1 MKQVV
6 LGLGLVALSPLAI
19 AQAPFAVGEMTPVE
33 FQRDASRGTDTLFTF
48 GFDQTPNLVN
58 VGVAGGTGYFFG
70 TSSLPLVEFA
80 QEFELIDGPA
90 NIDGI
95 VYLFAVQ
102 VAGSGNAASHVKA
115 RLYNLGASG
124 TTSTGTAP
132 RPNTVLREV
141 ELPITS
147 IVTTDFSGVSFAPIW
162 VSNSFAAGF
171 ALSGIVAGDSV
182 NLAVTE
188 GGFVELADRSWLKA
202 QNGAWLSVLAATT
215 DPQNPGGGLS
225 CDYAIG
231 AVLTP
236 SSVGVGE
243 SAWMNGMQLDIL
255 GGNPTTNGFTVRYA
269 IRDAADMRLF
279 IVDAMGRT
287 MVDERMGR
295 QTGENMRDIST
306 QNWAAGT
313 YFVNVMANGKPI
325 TKRVVVE

>member
-1 MKQVV
+1 MKQALLVA
-6 LGLGLVALSPLAI
+6 GLVGVAQLAQ
-19 AQAPFAVGEMTPVE
+19 AQAPFPIGTVTPLDY
-33 FQRDASRGTDTLFTF
+33 QRDASRGTDTLFTF
-48 GFDQTPNLVN
+48 GFESTPNLVN

-70 TSSLPLVEFA
+70 TGSLPLVEFA

-102 VAGSGNAASHVKA
+102 VAGSGNPASHVKA
-115 RLYNLGASG
+115 RLYNLGGSG

-141 ELPITS
+141 QLPITD
-147 IVTTDFSGVSFAPIW
+147 ITTTDFSGVSFAPVWIPG
-162 VSNSFAAGF
+162 SFAAGY

-188 GGFVELADRSWLKA
+188 SGFVELADRSWLKTGG
-202 QNGAWLSVLAATT
+202 GAWLSTLAATT
-215 DPQNPGGGLS
+215 DPANPGGGFNT
-225 CDYAIG
+225 DFAIG

-236 SSVGVGE
+236 SAVSVGE

-255 GGNPTTNGFTVRYA
+255 GGNPATDGFTVRYA
-269 IRDAADMRLF
+269 IREVADMRLF

-287 MVDERMGR
+287 MVDEQMGR

-306 QNWAAGT
+306 KNWAAGT
-313 YFVNVMANGKPI
+313 YFVNVMANGRPI
-325 TKRVVVE
+325 TKRVVVQ

>member
-1 MKQVV
+1 MKQAV
-6 LGLGLVALSPLAI
+6 LAI
-19 AQAPFAVGEMTPVE
+19 GLMALTPVAFAQAPFAVGEMTPVDY
-33 FQRDASRGTDTLFTF
+33 QRDASRGTDTLFTF
-48 GFDQTPNLVN
+48 GVETTPNFVN
-58 VGVAGGTGYFFG
+58 VGVQGGTGYFFG

-95 VYLFAVQ
+95 VYFFAVQ
-102 VAGSGNAASHVKA
+102 VAGSGNPASHVKA

-141 ELPITS
+141 ELPITD
-147 IVTTDFSGVSFAPIW
+147 IITTDFSGVSFAPVW
-162 VSNSFAAGF
+162 VSNTFAAGY
-171 ALSGIVAGDSV
+171 ALSGIVAGDSL

-188 GGFVELADRSWLKA
+188 SGFVELADRSWLKTSG
-202 QNGAWLSVLAATT
+202 GAWLSTLAATT
-215 DPQNPGGGLS
+215 DPQNPGGGFNT
-225 CDYAIG
+225 DFVIG

-236 SSVGVGE
+236 SAVSVGE

-255 GGNPTTNGFTVRYA
+255 GGNPTTDGFTVRYA

-287 MVDERMGR
+287 MVDERLGR
-295 QTGENMRDIST
+295 QTGENLRDIST

-313 YFVNVMANGKPI
+313 YFVNVMADGRPI